1 MAQKRKPPE
10 FSKVIVII
18 IALVCAI
25 VIAFTFTMIW
35 RTEDLSPLTYL
46 IPAVFGLAATA
57 VGFYFAKA
65 KVENRIKLMKKYKV
79 EPTPES
85 FNDSGESGSDYYD
98 IGGYG

>member
-35 RTEDLSPLTYL
+35 RTEDLSPLAYL

-65 KVENRIKLMKKYKV
+65 KVENRIKLMKQYGV
-79 EPTPES
+79 NPSRDS
-85 FNDSGESGSDYYD
+85 FRDSGDNDTEYY
-98 IGGYG
+98 GGFG